1 MGFLTKKW
9 KIIITVVAAVAVLGF
24 VSEYALG
31 FNPIAVVVNSVMA
44 PVKTGFSYIAGQ
56 IENGIDF
63 MIEMRA
69 YKADNEKLEAE
80 NLELKRANRD
90 IAAYREENERLSEL
104 LELQTSLDAYDT
116 VAARVVSYSGSNR
129 CEEIEISKGSASGI
143 KTGDVVMTSDGVVG
157 KVSEAGVDY
166 SVVKTILDSASAVGI
181 RVTRT
186 GGTGLVEGDVKLAAK
201 AQCSLS
207 FLDRNTTLIV
217 GDVIETSGSG
227 GLYPAGLVLGSVVSI
242 SADNSGALSYAV
254 IEPAADMEHL
264 GEVLVIK
271 GIS

>member
-1 MGFLTKKW
+1 MNFLTKKW
-9 KIIITVVAAVAVLGF
+9 KIIITAVAAVAVLGF

-31 FNPIAVVVNSVMA
+31 FNPMSVVINSVLSPIKA
-44 PVKTGFSYIAGQ
+44 GFSYIVGH
-56 IENGIDF
+56 IESGIDF

-90 IAAYREENERLSEL
+90 IAAYREENARLNEL
-104 LELQTSLDAYDT
+104 LALQTSMDTYDT

-143 KTGDVVMTSDGVVG
+143 KTGDVVITADGVVG
-157 KVSEAGVDY
+157 RVSEAGIDY
-166 SVVKTILDSASAVGI
+166 SIVKTILDDSSAVGI

-186 GGTGLVEGDVKLAAK
+186 GGTGLVEGDIKLAAN

-217 GDVIETSGSG
+217 GDMVETSGSG
-227 GLYPAGLVLGSVVSI
+227 GLYPAGIVVGSVISI
-242 SADNSGALSYAV
+242 SADNSGALNYAV
-254 IEPAADMEHL
+254 IEPAADMENL

-271 GIS
+271 